1 MSPKAYLA
9 GQQTNDANF
18 KFTILD
24 HRGLVA
30 NIGGQTITG
39 RAFNSSNI
47 DKRSA
52 NGTSLTLNAQDGQ
65 IRSSVTRTVL
75 VELVDGGAAP
85 AQVTVTVQP
94 NITATD
100 GDFGGTTS

>member
-1 MSPKAYLA
+1 
-9 GQQTNDANF
+9 
-18 KFTILD
+18 
-24 HRGLVA
+24 
-30 NIGGQTITG
+30 
-39 RAFNSSNI
+39 
-47 DKRSA
+47 
-52 NGTSLTLNAQDGQ
+52 
-65 IRSSVTRTVL
+65 VL